1 MNIIK
6 HPAKI
11 SKLYIIK
18 LSLPIFFSNLAIP
31 MVGIVDTGLM
41 GHLSDQKFLAAV
53 SISTAVITMIYW
65 SFGFL
70 RMGTVGLVA
79 QALGRGDYREIVL
92 TTMRN
97 MIIAVLIGFTI
108 IASQNYIISQ
118 IENFFATSEN
128 LQILIDKYISVRVFS
143 APAELTIYVLT
154 GLFLGLQRTGVS
166 SFLVIFFCTTNIIF
180 SAFFVLNLHLDIYGV
195 ALGTVIS
202 AYLTIIIFTTYTFF
216 YIKKRFNII
225 PRFRKLL
232 VRKKIFR
239 LLNINFDILIRTVL
253 LTFAFLWVTYQGSKL
268 GEEFVAINAILIQ
281 LIALASFFLDAYAFS
296 TEGIVGFAI
305 GKKSKKSFLQAVSNA
320 YKLSFVTGILISI
333 FYLFFYKI
341 IINSLTDLDY
351 LRFLSYSY
359 VLWVVIIPPV
369 ASFCYQLDGIF
380 IGASQTADMRNC
392 MIISVVLFILF
403 SLYLIENLHNHGIW
417 LALLFF
423 MIIRSLTLNFF
434 YPKILNKL

>member
-1 MNIIK
+1 MNISK
-6 HPAKI
+6 HPAKV

-92 TTMRN
+92 TTLRN
-97 MIIAVLIGFTI
+97 LIIAVLIAFTI
-108 IASQNYIISQ
+108 IALQNHIISL
-118 IENFFATSEN
+118 IEKFFETSEE
-128 LQILIDKYISVRVFS
+128 LQILIDNYVSVRVFS
-143 APAELTIYVLT
+143 APAELIIYVLT
-154 GLFLGLQRTGVS
+154 GLFLGLQKTRIS
-166 SFLVIFFCTTNIIF
+166 SFLVIFFCATNIIF
-180 SAFFVLNLHLDIYGV
+180 SAFFVLNLNLDIYGV
-195 ALGTVIS
+195 ALGTVVS
-202 AYLTIIIFTTYTFF
+202 AYLTIIIFLTYTFF
-216 YIKKRFNII
+216 YIKKKFNII
-225 PRFRKLL
+225 PRFTRLL

-239 LLNINFDILIRTVL
+239 LLNINFNILIRTIL
-253 LTFAFLWVTYQGSKL
+253 LTFSFLWVTYQGSKL

-281 LIALASFFLDAYAFS
+281 FIALASFFLDAYAFS
-296 TEGIVGFAI
+296 TEGIVGFTI
-305 GKKSKKSFLQAVSNA
+305 GRRSRKSFLMAVSNA
-320 YKLSFVTGILISI
+320 YKLSFLTGLFISI
-333 FYLFFYKI
+333 FYLIFYKT

-359 VLWVVIIPPV
+359 VIWVVIIPPI